1 MTNLDSVLK
10 IRDIAKKG
18 LYKSYSFSSSYVWM
32 WELEHKGS
40 WVPKNW
46 CFWTAVL
53 EKTLESPLDCK
64 EIQPVHSK
72 GDQPWV
78 FFGRNDAKVE
88 APILWPP
95 DAKSQLIRKV
105 PDDGKDWRQ
114 EEKRMTENEMVWL
127 YHRLNGHE
135 FVQAPGA
142 GEGQGNLLQSRRLQ
156 RVWHDWVTE
165 QQQVSK
171 VFPGAWV
178 VKNLFAREGDLV
190 WSLGWEDPLEKEMAT
205 HSSIFAGKS

>member
-32 WELEHKGS
+32 WVLEHKGS

-53 EKTLESPLDCK
+53 EKTLESPLNCK

-72 GDQPWV
+72 DQPWV

-127 YHRLNGHE
+127 YHQLNGHE

-178 VKNLFAREGDLV
+178 VKNLFASEGDMV

-205 HSSIFAGKS
+205 HSSISAGKS

>member
-53 EKTLESPLDCK
+53 EKTLESPLNCK

-72 GDQPWV
+72 DQPWV

-127 YHRLNGHE
+127 YHQLNGHE

-178 VKNLFAREGDLV
+178 VKNLFASEGDMV

-205 HSSIFAGKS
+205 HSSISAGKS